1 LKASYC
7 PLIKGLCM
15 GEACVAYRV
24 APSDLLDGLEAVC
37 LYFDVALGP
46 SLQPRR
52 EDLEYL
58 LEEIEK

>member
-1 LKASYC
+1 
-7 PLIKGLCM
+7 M